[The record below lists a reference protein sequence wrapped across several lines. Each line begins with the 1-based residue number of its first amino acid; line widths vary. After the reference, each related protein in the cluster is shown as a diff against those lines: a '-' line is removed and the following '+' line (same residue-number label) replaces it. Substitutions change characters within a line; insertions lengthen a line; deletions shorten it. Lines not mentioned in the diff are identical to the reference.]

1 MLARVSGDDVLHR
14 LQRLKTASAPTAA
27 GLDVELVATLEGLR
41 ALVRQQ
47 SVDWKRQRLRI
58 VLNEVAAARDALGRR
73 EPDAA
78 QFQAL
83 LEDALKHYSEYG
95 RDEAP
100 RPWFMGDEEGL
111 RVV

>member
-1 MLARVSGDDVLHR
+1 MLSRVSSDAVLHS
-14 LQRLKTASAPTAA
+14 LQRLKAVSAPTAA
-27 GLDVELVATLEGLR
+27 GLDGELVAALELLR
-41 ALVRQQ
+41 GLVRQE

-100 RPWFMGDEEGL
+100 RPWFMGDDEGL

>member
-1 MLARVSGDDVLHR
+1 MLPAVSSDAIVQA
-14 LQRLKTASAPTAA
+14 LQELKAAPAPTATA
-27 GLDVELVATLEGLR
+27 LDGALVATLERLR
-41 ALVRQQ
+41 VLVRRE
-47 SVDWKRQRLRI
+47 SLDWKRQRLRI

-83 LEDALKHYSEYG
+83 LEDALKHYGEYG

-100 RPWFMGDEEGL
+100 RPWFVGPEEGM
-111 RVV
+111 RVD